1 MKLVWIGPRKSDI
14 KYAEDMFWHSVTLY
28 GDGKEYNAAFCL
40 TKNFRI
46 NHNHITT
53 EQTDFMVEHELELLA
68 DNEDVFFM
76 AYNPNLIYECSNK
89 IVEKTVCLNS
99 RELMRNLDSKI
110 SFRRMIE
117 GKISSLHSELIKG
130 KECTISKFNE
140 VFPNAGRWIVQS
152 DIASG
157 GFQTFVASA
166 ENEDEVRKKLENS
179 QKYLVSPYYENNIPI
194 NIHAIIYEDEIL
206 LSSGSIQMMEE
217 DHARLL
223 YRGADYIEY
232 RNIDKKV
239 REQFE
244 KDVISVC
251 KMVQNDGYRGVI
263 GVDSIIVGG
272 VSYIL
277 EVNNRFQASTILL
290 NKALRAN
297 DMPSI
302 QELNLEAFTYKKSKL
317 VKAEDFYNLKVNY
330 SIYTYI
336 NNARGEHINHIH
348 KKVSLEE
355 KKFEMVEDGYC
366 VNQTAENDAYLYR
379 VIFYENISS
388 LDCEGFCRTHP
399 NVQEPSM
406 EWMSRIKEDGDFYLL
421 KISLLNQGMV
431 LSEEVKEYL
440 NLHGGMRWGVYY
452 AVDLILENDCI
463 VNSPLYTKL
472 VELSPF
478 SVWIV
483 GGELQLFYYSYY
495 ICTVR
500 IKFVDPISRKFTTR
514 NISVKEICLVATD
527 RLRIQH
533 NYFCVFKENNISCK
547 FCEVQNIKHTFSI
560 DDIIEAIDIY
570 FQEPKEFT
578 HVLIGGL
585 SNEMG
590 YEKENILR
598 IVAKIRKYT
607 SMPIYLMI
615 LPPNNIKDIDE
626 YVEAGV
632 TEMGFNLECYD
643 RKKASFYMPGKGK
656 ISLKQY
662 ENALKYAVKK
672 LGSSGAV
679 RSAFVIGLES
689 DKSVLEGVRFLC
701 SLGVAPIFSVFRP
714 IQGTEMEN
722 VVPYSNERLFNLVK
736 KAEQICEEYSLKMG
750 PECIACQNNTLSFD
764 VPL

>member
-14 KYAEDMFWHSVTLY
+14 KYAEGMFWHSVTLY
-28 GDGKEYNAAFCL
+28 GDGKENNDAFCL

-68 DNEDVFFM
+68 NREDVYFM

-89 IVEKTVCLNS
+89 IVEKTLCLNS

-110 SFRRMIE
+110 SFRRMID
-117 GKISSLHSELIKG
+117 GKVSSLHSELIEG
-130 KECTISKFNE
+130 GECTIAKFNK

-157 GFQTFVASA
+157 GYQTFVASVK
-166 ENEDEVRKKLENS
+166 NESEVRKNLDKS

-206 LSSGSIQMMEE
+206 LSPGSIQMMEE
-217 DHARLL
+217 DHSRLL

-239 REQFE
+239 RQQFE
-244 KDVISVC
+244 NDVIYIC
-251 KMVQNDGYRGVI
+251 KMVQRDGYRGVI
-263 GVDSIIVGG
+263 GVDSIIVEGI
-272 VSYIL
+272 SYIL

-290 NKALRAN
+290 NKALEAS

-302 QELNLEAFTYKKSKL
+302 QELNLEAFTNKKSKL
-317 VKAEDFYNLKVNY
+317 VTFESFYNLKVNY
-330 SIYTYI
+330 SVYTYV
-336 NNARGEHINHIH
+336 NNARVEHVNHIY
-348 KKVSLEE
+348 KASIEE
-355 KKFEMVEDGYC
+355 KKFEIVEDGYC

-379 VIFYENISS
+379 VIFCENISS

-399 NVQEPSM
+399 NVQEPSI
-406 EWMSRIKEDGDFYLL
+406 EWVHRIKEDKDFYLL
-421 KISLLNQGMV
+421 KISLINQGVV

-440 NLHGGMRWGVYY
+440 NSHGGMRWGVYY
-452 AVDLILENDCI
+452 AVDLVLENDCI

-483 GGELQLFYYSYY
+483 GDDLQLFYYTYN
-495 ICTVR
+495 ICNVK
-500 IKFVDPISRKFTTR
+500 IKCADPIASKFTTN
-514 NISVKEICLVATD
+514 NIPVKEICLVATD

-533 NYFCVFKENNISCK
+533 NYFCTFKENNIPCK
-547 FCEVQNIKHTFSI
+547 FCEVQNIQHIFSV
-560 DDIIEAIDIY
+560 DDIIDAIDIY
-570 FQEPKEFT
+570 FQEPKEFN
-578 HVLIGGL
+578 HILIGGL
-585 SNEMG
+585 SNIVG

-598 IVAKIRKYT
+598 IVSQIRKY
-607 SMPIYLMI
+607 SLMPIYLMI
-615 LPPNNIKDIDE
+615 LPPNDIKDIDE
-626 YVEAGV
+626 YVEAGI
-632 TEMGFNLECYD
+632 TEMGFNLECFD
-643 RKKASFYMPGKGK
+643 RKRASFYMPGKGK

-662 ENALKYAVKK
+662 EDALKYAVKK
-672 LGSSGAV
+672 LGRNGAV
-679 RSAFVIGLES
+679 RSALVIGLES
-689 DKSVLEGVRFLC
+689 DESVLEGVDFLC

-714 IQGTEMEN
+714 IHGTEMQDI
-722 VVPYSNERLFNLVK
+722 VPYSNERLFKLVK
-736 KAEQICEEYSLKMG
+736 KAEEICEKYGMKMG
-750 PECIACQNNTLSFD
+750 PGCIACQNNTLSFD
-764 VPL
+764 VP

>member
-14 KYAEDMFWHSVTLY
+14 KYAEGMFWHSVTLY
-28 GDGKEYNAAFCL
+28 GDGKEYNDAFCL

-53 EQTDFMVEHELELLA
+53 EQTDFMVQHELELLA
-68 DNEDVFFM
+68 DNEDVYFM

-130 KECTISKFNE
+130 KECIISKFNE

-157 GFQTFVASA
+157 GFQTFVVSA
-166 ENEDEVRKKLENS
+166 ENEDEVRKNLENS
-179 QKYLVSPYYENNIPI
+179 QKYLVSPYYENNIPV

-336 NNARGEHINHIH
+336 H
-348 KKVSLEE
+348 
-355 KKFEMVEDGYC
+355 
-366 VNQTAENDAYLYR
+366 
-379 VIFYENISS
+379 
-388 LDCEGFCRTHP
+388 
-399 NVQEPSM
+399 
-406 EWMSRIKEDGDFYLL
+406 
-421 KISLLNQGMV
+421 
-431 LSEEVKEYL
+431 
-440 NLHGGMRWGVYY
+440 
-452 AVDLILENDCI
+452 
-463 VNSPLYTKL
+463 
-472 VELSPF
+472 
-478 SVWIV
+478 
-483 GGELQLFYYSYY
+483 
-495 ICTVR
+495 
-500 IKFVDPISRKFTTR
+500 
-514 NISVKEICLVATD
+514 
-527 RLRIQH
+527 
-533 NYFCVFKENNISCK
+533 
-547 FCEVQNIKHTFSI
+547 
-560 DDIIEAIDIY
+560 
-570 FQEPKEFT
+570 
-578 HVLIGGL
+578 
-585 SNEMG
+585 
-590 YEKENILR
+590 
-598 IVAKIRKYT
+598 
-607 SMPIYLMI
+607 
-615 LPPNNIKDIDE
+615 
-626 YVEAGV
+626 
-632 TEMGFNLECYD
+632 
-643 RKKASFYMPGKGK
+643 
-656 ISLKQY
+656 
-662 ENALKYAVKK
+662 
-672 LGSSGAV
+672 
-679 RSAFVIGLES
+679 
-689 DKSVLEGVRFLC
+689 
-701 SLGVAPIFSVFRP
+701 
-714 IQGTEMEN
+714 
-722 VVPYSNERLFNLVK
+722 
-736 KAEQICEEYSLKMG
+736 
-750 PECIACQNNTLSFD
+750 
-764 VPL
+764 